1 MNFLLQRTCIV
12 EEQLKT
18 FFDLEEF
25 DFDCRDTEP
34 LAADFDFLLMPNPTS
49 GPLVVK
55 NNSEFPIEG
64 TLRIFDM
71 IGRLVTV
78 LNNLEIEVD
87 ATLPVEIESAGLYIV
102 CLENNQTSTC
112 RKLIVH

>member
-1 MNFLLQRTCIV
+1 MYSRGAAEN
-12 EEQLKT
+12 

-25 DFDCRDTEP
+25 DFDCRDAEP

-71 IGRLVTV
+71 IG
-78 LNNLEIEVD
+78 D
-87 ATLPVEIESAGLYIV
+87 
-102 CLENNQTSTC
+102 
-112 RKLIVH
+112 